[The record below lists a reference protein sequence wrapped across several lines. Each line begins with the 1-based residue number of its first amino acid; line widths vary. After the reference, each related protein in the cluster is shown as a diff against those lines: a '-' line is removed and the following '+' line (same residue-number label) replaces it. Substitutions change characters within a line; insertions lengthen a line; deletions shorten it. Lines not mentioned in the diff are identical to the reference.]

1 MVGSVRHL
9 LQVGKVEAMSRLVS
23 CLTWPFAALWHLLAV
38 ILELTGRLVA
48 MLLGLV
54 LIVLGLILTL
64 TIVGA
69 VVGVPIMLFGLLLIV
84 RGLF

>member
-1 MVGSVRHL
+1 
-9 LQVGKVEAMSRLVS
+9 MSRLVS
-23 CLTWPFAALWHLLAV
+23 CLTWPLVALWRLLAA

-48 MLLGLV
+48 ALLGLV

-69 VVGVPIMLFGLLLIV
+69 VVGVPIMLFGFLLIV
-84 RGLF
+84 RSLF